1 MMHMKDIQSN
11 CNICITPKQSIRLS
25 DKFQLTR
32 LVFVE
37 LSKFLQTV
45 LMIHVLFVISVIP
58 RAD

>member
-25 DKFQLTR
+25 DKFLLT
-32 LVFVE
+32 LEFVE